1 MPLCCRKSENALLLQ
16 KHPDKV
22 ALIVERYR
30 KERRIRD
37 VDRCQ
42 FLVPK
47 TATVGQLQHILRERF
62 CEGNMSIFILVNDE
76 LPAATTTLEV
86 LSQRHRDEDGF
97 LYVSVSTE
105 EFLG

>member
-1 MPLCCRKSENALLLQ
+1 
-16 KHPDKV
+16 
-22 ALIVERYR
+22 
-30 KERRIRD
+30 
-37 VDRCQ
+37 
-42 FLVPK
+42 
-47 TATVGQLQHILRERF
+47 
-62 CEGNMSIFILVNDE
+62 MSIFILVNDE